1 MMDSYAFLMLWNHS
15 MSIIHAFRTQ
25 VGWISVP
32 DSAGFALKI
41 PFLQLDHARKSDSV
55 AQNPS
60 DFFVRLSM
68 CLELNALRSGCSEE
82 SPLGTHLDFYS
93 KVHSYELFV
102 GNVIIS
108 EVSSCKFQKYKNVP
122 SCNLLNISK
131 SA

>member
-1 MMDSYAFLMLWNHS
+1 

-102 GNVIIS
+102 GNVIIYNDRLIS
-108 EVSSCKFQKYKNVP
+108 THQKGVYPDDSYYWDEYFNF
-122 SCNLLNISK
+122 
-131 SA
+131 

>member
-32 DSAGFALKI
+32 DSAGFVLKI

-68 CLELNALRSGCSEE
+68 CLELNALRSGWSVELTV
-82 SPLGTHLDFYS
+82 PLHQEMCS
-93 KVHSYELFV
+93 KVHSYELFF
-102 GNVIIS
+102 GNAFI
-108 EVSSCKFQKYKNVP
+108 
-122 SCNLLNISK
+122 
-131 SA
+131 

>member
-32 DSAGFALKI
+32 DSAGFALNI

-82 SPLGTHLDFYS
+82 SPLGTHQPFYS

-102 GNVIIS
+102 GNVIMWLG
-108 EVSSCKFQKYKNVP
+108 NV
-122 SCNLLNISK
+122 K
-131 SA
+131 

>member
-1 MMDSYAFLMLWNHS
+1 

-102 GNVIIS
+102 GNVIIYAY
-108 EVSSCKFQKYKNVP
+108 EDGYFETRSCGGKMGFA
-122 SCNLLNISK
+122 CI
-131 SA
+131 